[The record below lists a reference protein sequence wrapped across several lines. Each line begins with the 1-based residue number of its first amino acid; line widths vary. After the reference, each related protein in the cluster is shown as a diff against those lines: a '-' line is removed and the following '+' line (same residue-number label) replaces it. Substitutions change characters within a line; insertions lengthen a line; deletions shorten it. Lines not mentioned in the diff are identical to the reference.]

1 MFPTVTWPIRE
12 LSSLTSVSCQVATSP
27 MTVSEGS
34 APLDTREAHPAQPD

>member
-34 APLDTREAHPAQPD
+34 APLATREAHPD